1 MRNHPIGLPAPG
13 EVQSQVPWS
22 RGVGGSQQTSDET
35 GHGPSGNFGKFGE
48 VHRNHHGTFC
58 WEVAVLVESQAGSR
72 NPRGS
77 PVCESPSCPTFRR
90 LCQDS
95 DRIPWAKMQKE
106 YASEV
111 QQKLSAAGL
120 WTDVDNGENT
130 LQKKI
135 RNGEIAQYNFILV
148 VGQEE
153 LDGKAVN
160 VRNRD
165 DVGEKKARA
174 ATVPLDTLIEQ
185 LVTLKGSRS
194 LSNKIAI

>member
-1 MRNHPIGLPAPG
+1 
-13 EVQSQVPWS
+13 
-22 RGVGGSQQTSDET
+22 
-35 GHGPSGNFGKFGE
+35 
-48 VHRNHHGTFC
+48 
-58 WEVAVLVESQAGSR
+58 
-72 NPRGS
+72 
-77 PVCESPSCPTFRR
+77 
-90 LCQDS
+90 
-95 DRIPWAKMQKE
+95 MQKE

>member
-1 MRNHPIGLPAPG
+1 MQGFRLNAL
-13 EVQSQVPWS
+13 
-22 RGVGGSQQTSDET
+22 DE
-35 GHGPSGNFGKFGE
+35 
-48 VHRNHHGTFC
+48 
-58 WEVAVLVESQAGSR
+58 
-72 NPRGS
+72 
-77 PVCESPSCPTFRR
+77 
-90 LCQDS
+90 
-95 DRIPWAKMQKE
+95 IQKD

-111 QQKLSAAGL
+111 QLKLSAAGL

-165 DVGEKKARA
+165 DVGEKKTRA
-174 ATVPLDTLIEQ
+174 ATVPLDTFVEK
-185 LVTLKGSRS
+185 LVALKGSRS
-194 LSNKIAI
+194 LSNKVDI

>member
-1 MRNHPIGLPAPG
+1 M
-13 EVQSQVPWS
+13 
-22 RGVGGSQQTSDET
+22 
-35 GHGPSGNFGKFGE
+35 
-48 VHRNHHGTFC
+48 VHRAILGSLERFIAIVTEHFAGKWPF
-58 WEVAVLVESQAGSR
+58 WLSPRQVLVI
-72 NPRGS
+72 
-77 PVCESPSCPTFRR
+77 PVAPPFVSNRSYPQSIQR
-90 LCQDS
+90 LWLNVFDE
-95 DRIPWAKMQKE
+95 IQKD

-165 DVGEKKARA
+165 DVGEKKTRA
-174 ATVPLDTLIEQ
+174 ATVPLDIFTQKLI
-185 LVTLKGSRS
+185 TLKESRS
-194 LSNKIAI
+194 LSNKVDI

>member
-1 MRNHPIGLPAPG
+1 MVLAERF
-13 EVQSQVPWS
+13 
-22 RGVGGSQQTSDET
+22 DE
-35 GHGPSGNFGKFGE
+35 
-48 VHRNHHGTFC
+48 
-58 WEVAVLVESQAGSR
+58 
-72 NPRGS
+72 
-77 PVCESPSCPTFRR
+77 
-90 LCQDS
+90 
-95 DRIPWAKMQKE
+95 IQKD
-106 YASEV
+106 YASDV

-165 DVGEKKARA
+165 DVGEKKTRT
-174 ATVPLDTLIEQ
+174 ATVPLDTLIEK
-185 LVTLKGSRS
+185 LTILKGSRS
-194 LSNKIAI
+194 LSNNIDI